1 MSKEQFS
8 IVGKCLILFSAG
20 VGRTGT
26 LISLV
31 NLMIILKTFKEHIG
45 DDISSI

>member
-1 MSKEQFS
+1 MF
-8 IVGKCLILFSAG
+8 ICYNSAG

-31 NLMIILKTFKEHIG
+31 NLVLNLRHHLPTIKNAVMQGSNIDLLILF
-45 DDISSI
+45 

>member
-1 MSKEQFS
+1 MNKKLFF
-8 IVGKCLILFSAG
+8 IVGNYLFLFSAG

-31 NLMIILKTFKEHIG
+31 NLMIILKTYKEHII
-45 DDISSI
+45 DDI